1 MANAS
6 NWITVTESTYPWER
20 EALEFVREQFPSNEP
35 YRAWANFEF
44 VADDGSINE
53 VDLLVF
59 TPQGIFLIEIKSR
72 PGRLRGDAGT
82 WTWETQG
89 KPPATV
95 DNPLFLANSKAKKLR
110 SLLSR
115 QKAAKK
121 KGGGIPWIDAVVF
134 CSATDLKFELQGTAA
149 NCIRLRDTDTR
160 AGIMGTIRRREC
172 PGLRENPSDRYDR
185 PTSKIVAQAMEQAG
199 IRQSQKSRKVSDY
212 LLENLIDEGPGY
224 QDWQASHSTLKNVRR
239 RVRIYNVRTSASE
252 DERDAIRRAAQ
263 REAELLETLQH
274 PGILRREGFTEHDL
288 GPALIFEHDP
298 TAIRLDHFLAQRG
311 DSLSIDQR
319 IDLMRQIADVVRFT
333 HDKRVVHRSL
343 APQSIL
349 VYTNDEKGVGPQLP
363 ERPEGC
369 SAQLGSDPFFGTP
382 RFQIKIFNWQVG
394 YRQGS
399 STSGVSRPVT
409 ATSHVDR
416 LVEDAST
423 AYMAPEAMSDEG
435 VGTGGNHLDIF
446 SLGAI
451 AYHVFSG
458 EPPAS
463 SGLELSNKLRESK
476 GLQISSVVNG
486 AGENLQEL
494 IQWSTHADVG
504 VRLDTVGDFLDLL
517 EKVDEET
524 RTQQHEAVLDD
535 PDQATKDDIL
545 PGGLRVVRRLGKGA
559 TSIGLLVEEGTADGP
574 NSNGNNETYIL
585 KVAAD
590 PQYNDRL
597 SEEAEVLQKL
607 RHTHIVEFVRQVEVG
622 DRNGI
627 LMRPV
632 LITAHDKKDVQTLA
646 RRLQKEGALHVDLL
660 QRFGKDLLGV
670 VQYLEE
676 QGINHRDI
684 KPDNIAIGY
693 IGSSKT
699 LHLVLFD
706 FSLSRA
712 PTDSIHA
719 GTRGYLD
726 PLLANRKHKRW
737 DLHAERYAAA
747 ATLYELATGPG
758 SLPKWGDGISD
769 PSHIDDEATLDA
781 EAFDASLRDGLTE
794 FFTKAFRR
802 DPSKRFDNAEQ
813 MLAAWQDCFLGI
825 EDSGSLSDHENE
837 GELRQV
843 LAEAVRET
851 QFETQIL
858 DLGLGTRAVNA
869 LDRANIFNVEDL
881 LSTSSFRLNR
891 LPGVG
896 QKTRTE
902 IRNAVRILRELL
914 SKVRDRKAED
924 LEKGS
929 DPNCAKHP
937 QGRSG
942 NWGLTPFP
950 EEENVDV
957 GSLSVDLLV
966 ARVIRTN
973 SREGDTA
980 KAAMPAILGLNEQLP
995 SVWPS
1000 QAEVA
1005 DLVDVTRGRI
1015 GQLVTKFHTRW
1026 SKDAA
1031 LNRLRTDVA
1040 ELVHKAGG
1048 AMSVSELADA
1058 IVVSRGSTQD
1068 EPART
1073 RSALALARICVEVEK
1088 TREEPRFVMRRS
1100 GEKILI
1106 AMTADLATYAG
1117 KLGETADAIAAE
1129 DPLVSPARTLDRLR
1143 KISSPSEAPAISDSR
1158 LIRLAAAASEAAA
1171 VSSRQEL
1178 YPRGMD
1184 ALRALK
1190 LSPGA
1195 LYGVPT
1201 LTPSQIR
1208 DRIGGRYPEASPLP
1222 DRPMLDEILSAAGF
1236 DFRWDPSGKDGQ
1248 GCYVSRLS
1256 DAISVTS
1263 MSESVSRRS
1272 TGSASQNTIAPA
1284 DITPEIADARGFEE
1298 RLNRSVDDG
1307 AFLALIVAP
1316 KNYQVAIRELTHR
1329 YDLDLVDVEGI
1340 FIDALREVAGKSGVD
1355 WNLVLKT
1362 DARVGGK
1369 DWDKLMLLVG
1379 RAMPLVEERILQR
1392 QTSSPQ
1398 MTNDK
1403 RQTINNKSL
1412 LLIYPGLL
1420 ARYEQMPLLQRL
1432 RERVGIAG
1440 GIPGLWLL
1448 IPGSEAAMIDGKA
1461 IPVISI
1467 TQRARIPDSWLRN
1480 KHRRKLAAMTME
1492 DK

>member
-1 MANAS
+1 MAKVK
-6 NWITVTESTYPWER
+6 NWTTITESTFPWER
-20 EALEFVREQFPSNEP
+20 EALEFIRQQFPSNEP

-44 VADDGSINE
+44 IADDGSINE

-59 TPQGIFLIEIKSR
+59 TPQGCFLIEIKSR

-82 WTWETQG
+82 WTWETSG
-89 KPPATV
+89 KPLATT

-134 CSATDLKFELQGTAA
+134 VSAPDLKCELQGTAA
-149 NCIRLRDTDTR
+149 NCIRQRDTETR

-172 PGLRENPSDRYDR
+172 PGLREKTHDRYDR
-185 PTSKIVAQAMEQAG
+185 PAGKVVAQAMEQAG

-252 DERDAIRRAAQ
+252 EERDAIRRAAQ

-274 PGILRREGFTEHDL
+274 PGILRREGFTEHEL

-311 DSLSIDQR
+311 EQLSMPER

-333 HDKRVVHRSL
+333 HNKRVVHRSL

-349 VYTNDEKGVGPQLP
+349 VLPQD
-363 ERPEGC
+363 
-369 SAQLGSDPFFGTP
+369 SD
-382 RFQIKIFNWQVG
+382 RLQVKIFNWQVG

-409 ATSHVDR
+409 ATSHVER

-423 AYMAPEAMSDEG
+423 AYMAPEAISDEG
-435 VGTGGNHLDIF
+435 GVGEHLDIF

-458 EPPAS
+458 FPPAA

-504 VRLDTVGDFLDLL
+504 IRLDTVADFLELL
-517 EKVDEET
+517 EKVDEES
-524 RTQQHEAVLDD
+524 RTQEHEAVLDD

-545 PGGLRVVRRLGKGA
+545 PGGFRVVRRLGKGA
-559 TSIGLLVEEGTADGP
+559 TSIGLLVEQDAP
-574 NSNGNNETYIL
+574 NGDVETYIL

-590 PQYNDRL
+590 PEYNDRL
-597 SEEAEVLQKL
+597 SEEAQVLQKL
-607 RHTHIVEFVRQVEVG
+607 RHTHIVEFVREVEIG

-632 LITAHDKKDVQTLA
+632 LITTHEKKDVQTLA

-660 QRFGKDLLGV
+660 QRFGTDLLGV
-670 VQYLEE
+670 VHYLEE

-693 IGSSKT
+693 IGSSKM

-726 PLLANRKHKRW
+726 PLLPLRKHKRW

-758 SLPKWGDGISD
+758 NLPKWGDGISD

-781 EAFDASLRDGLTE
+781 ELFDASLRDGLTE
-794 FFTKAFRR
+794 FFTRAFRR
-802 DPSKRFDNAEQ
+802 NPSERFDNTEQ
-813 MLAAWQDCFLGI
+813 MLAAWRDCFLGI
-825 EDSGSLSDHENE
+825 EDAGSLSDHENE
-837 GELRQV
+837 DELR
-843 LAEAVRET
+843 EALKDAT
-851 QFETQIL
+851 FDTAIH
-858 DLGLGTRAVNA
+858 DLGLGTRATNA
-869 LDRANIFNVEDL
+869 LDRANIFSVEDL

-896 QKTRTE
+896 QKTRRE
-902 IRNAVRILRELL
+902 IRAAVRILREKLG
-914 SKVRDRKAED
+914 KVSDRKTETIESEQPTD
-924 LEKGS
+924 
-929 DPNCAKHP
+929 
-937 QGRSG
+937 
-942 NWGLTPFP
+942 
-950 EEENVDV
+950 ENVEV

-966 ARVIRTN
+966 AGVIRTN
-973 SREGDTA
+973 SREGETA
-980 KAAMPAILGLNEQLP
+980 KAALPAILGLDERLP
-995 SVWPS
+995 QVWPS
-1000 QAEVA
+1000 QADVA
-1005 DLVDVTRGRI
+1005 DLVEVTRGRI
-1015 GQLVTKFHTRW
+1015 GQLVAKFHTRW

-1031 LNRLRTDVA
+1031 LNRLRSDVA
-1040 ELVHKAGG
+1040 ELVQKAGG
-1048 AMSVSELADA
+1048 AMSRSELADA
-1058 IVVSRGSTQD
+1058 ILVARGSAQD
-1068 EPART
+1068 EPLRT
-1073 RSALALARICVEVEK
+1073 RYPGALARLCVEVEK

-1100 GEKILI
+1100 GDKILI
-1106 AMTADLATYAG
+1106 ATDSDLATYAS
-1117 KLGETADAIAAE
+1117 KLGEEADRIAAE
-1129 DPLVSPARTLDRLR
+1129 DPLVPPVRALARLR
-1143 KISSPSEAPAISDSR
+1143 KVNPPADAPAIADSR
-1158 LIRLAAAASEAAA
+1158 LIRLAAAASETAA

-1201 LTPSQIR
+1201 LTPDQIR
-1208 DRIGGRYPEASPLP
+1208 ERIGGRYPEADALP
-1222 DRPMLDEILSAAGF
+1222 DRPMLDEILTAAGF
-1236 DFRWDPSGKDGQ
+1236 DFRWDAAGKDGV
-1248 GCYVSRLS
+1248 GCYVSRLR
-1256 DAISVTS
+1256 DAISLTS
-1263 MSESVSRRS
+1263 LSESVSRRS
-1272 TGSASQNTIAPA
+1272 TGKESGAEIDPA
-1284 DITPEIADARGFEE
+1284 DITPEIADARAFED
-1298 RLNRSVDDG
+1298 RLHRTIDDG
-1307 AFLALIVAP
+1307 AFLALIVGP
-1316 KNYQVAIRELTHR
+1316 KNYQAAIRELSHR
-1329 YDLDLVDVEGI
+1329 FDLDVVDVEGI
-1340 FIDALREVAGKSGVD
+1340 FIDALRDVAGAAGVD

-1362 DARVGGK
+1362 DATVGEG
-1369 DWDKLMLLVG
+1369 DWNKLMLLVG
-1379 RAMPLVEERILQR
+1379 RAMPIVEARLQSSTKTIL
-1392 QTSSPQ
+1392 
-1398 MTNDK
+1398 M
-1403 RQTINNKSL
+1403 
-1412 LLIYPGLL
+1412 IYPGLL

-1432 RERVGIAG
+1432 RDRVGIAG

-1448 IPGSEAAMIDGKA
+1448 IPGDNAAMIDGKP

-1467 TQRARIPDSWLRN
+1467 TQRARIPESWLRN
-1480 KHRRKLAAMTME
+1480 KHRGNLAASDINSTITQTE
-1492 DK
+1492 AN